1 MLRCNGQPSNAR
13 ANCVS
18 KAIDVRQHP
27 VSTTGGK
34 PAPALGGPNN
44 SPAQASLGSL
54 APRRL
59 LQLTAIVLAFFTAL
73 ACARTPPP
81 EEPTSSPDPTVA
93 GHSPSP
99 TTGPPPPTP
108 TPAPYV
114 HLVEPGETLDY
125 IAGRFGCSAQDLI
138 ETNYLENPHS
148 LQIGQPLVLPPLDL
162 PSGPATL
169 LLPDS
174 QFVYGPT
181 SLGFDT
187 ETFCQTRPG
196 YLNSYEELVDGETLT
211 GPQIVELM
219 ARRYSVNPRLLLAMI
234 EFQSGWVDNPSPA
247 GWALEHPLG
256 ATAEGQ
262 ATLLFQ
268 LAWAADRLNEG
279 YYDWKGRGREVI
291 GLLEGERAQYDP
303 GINAG
308 TAAVQYFL
316 AYNATWDEW
325 QAISGDGPDSFLTTY
340 WGLFGDPFAR
350 AQEPGVPPDLQQ
362 PDLRLPWE
370 SGHTWYYTGG
380 PHGAW
385 NDGSGWAAVDFI
397 TPEQLGC
404 QMSGEWTVAA
414 ASGLVVR
421 SHDGVVMLDL
431 DGDGHEE
438 TGWNLFY
445 MHVAAEDRVSAGTF
459 VDQGQRLGHPSCEGG
474 YSTATHLHFARK
486 YNGEW
491 IPADGSCP
499 LVLSGW
505 RAHATTE
512 SYEGTMTRGEQQRTA
527 CECREGQINGLTAQ

>member
-1 MLRCNGQPSNAR
+1 M
-13 ANCVS
+13 
-18 KAIDVRQHP
+18 
-27 VSTTGGK
+27 
-34 PAPALGGPNN
+34 
-44 SPAQASLGSL
+44 
-54 APRRL
+54 
-59 LQLTAIVLAFFTAL
+59 VLVFVTAL
-73 ACARTPPP
+73 ACARTPPAETP
-81 EEPTSSPDPTVA
+81 LASPDPTTA
-93 GHSPSP
+93 ARPLEP
-99 TTGPPPPTP
+99 TAGPPPPTP

-114 HLVEPGETLDY
+114 HLVESGETLDY
-125 IAGRFGCSAQDLI
+125 IAARFDCSAEDLI
-138 ETNYLENPHS
+138 QTNHLENPHS
-148 LQIGQPLVLPPLDL
+148 LQIGQPLLLPPLDL
-162 PSGPATL
+162 PLGPATP

-174 QFVYGPT
+174 QFVYGPA

-187 ETFCQTRPG
+187 EAFCQTRPG

-219 ARRYSVNPRLLLAMI
+219 ARRYSVSPRLLLAMI

-291 GLLEGERAQYDP
+291 GLLEGKRTQYDP

-325 QAISGDGPDSFLTTY
+325 QAISGDGPESFLVTY
-340 WGLFGDPFAR
+340 RGLFGDPFAH
-350 AQEPGVPPDLQQ
+350 AQETGVPPDLQQ

-370 SGHTWYYTGG
+370 SGHTWYFTGG

-385 NDGSGWAAVDFI
+385 NDGSAWAAVDFI

-404 QMSGEWTVAA
+404 QMSAEWTVAA
-414 ASGLVVR
+414 ASGLLVR
-421 SHDGVVMLDL
+421 SHDGVIMLDL
-431 DGDGHEE
+431 DGDGREE

-445 MHVAAEDRVSAGTF
+445 MHVAAEDRVPAGTF

-486 YNGEW
+486 YDGEW

-505 RAHATTE
+505 RAHATSE
-512 SYEGTMTRGEQQRTA
+512 SYEGTMTRGELQRTA
-527 CECREGQINGLTAQ
+527 CECREDQINGLTAE